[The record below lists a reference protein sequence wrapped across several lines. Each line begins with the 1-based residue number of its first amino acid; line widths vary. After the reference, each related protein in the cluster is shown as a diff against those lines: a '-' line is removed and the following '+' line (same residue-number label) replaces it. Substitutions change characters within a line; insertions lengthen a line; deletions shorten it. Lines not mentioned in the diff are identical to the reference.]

1 MSLTPE
7 LAKLRDE
14 IREVAVAYGLDFFD
28 TVFELVDSDQ
38 VNSLAAMGGFPS
50 RYPHWRFGMSY
61 DQLAKGYEW
70 GLSKI
75 YEMVINTDPA
85 YAYLMRSNATVD
97 QKTVI
102 AHVYA
107 HVDFFK
113 NNYWFSKTN
122 RKMLD
127 NMANHASKVREFMDR
142 YGYEPVENFIDQCLA
157 LENLID
163 AGLPFQTQR
172 RDSDEAP
179 KTGDNEEGRLKVS
192 RPYLDKYINPPEFL
206 AEQKKKRDDEAKK
219 QKKNPPSP
227 QKDILLFLLENAP
240 LETWEQQVLAMI
252 RDEAYY
258 FLPQGQTKIMNE
270 GWASYWHSKI
280 LTEKVLKASEIIDFA
295 DHNASVMAMAPGQI
309 NPYKIGVELYRD
321 IEDRWN
327 RGKFGKDYDDC
338 DNLVEKDKWDK
349 KLGLGKQKIFE
360 VRKVCNDI
368 TFIDQYMTEEFAHR
382 MKLYTYAYNRRTNQH
397 EIVDRDY
404 RKVKEKLLFQ
414 LTNFGQPFM
423 EVTDGNYDNRGEL
436 LVSHRHQGLD
446 LDLRWSRETMSALS
460 RVWRRPVNVETL
472 FDGQKKLLSYNGGE
486 FTEKFI

>member
-14 IREVAVAYGLDFFD
+14 IKVVAQGYGLDFFD

-85 YAYLMRSNATVD
+85 YAYLMNSNAMVD

-127 NMANHASKVREFMDR
+127 TMANNASKVRHYMDVH
-142 YGYEPVENFIDQCLA
+142 GYEAVENFIDQCLA

-163 AGLPFQTQR
+163 AGLPFQQPK
-172 RDSDEAP
+172 RDGDEAP
-179 KTGDNEEGRLKVS
+179 KSDFAEDGRMKVV

-219 QKKNPPSP
+219 QKRNPSSP

-240 LETWEQQVLAMI
+240 LEAWEQQILSIV

-280 LTEKVLKASEIIDFA
+280 LTEKVLKASEVIDFA
-295 DHNASVMAMAPGQI
+295 DHNAGVMAMAPGQI

-327 RGKFGKDYDDC
+327 RGKFGKEYDEC
-338 DNLVEKDKWDK
+338 DNLVDKQKWDK

-368 TFIDQYMTEEFAHR
+368 TFIDQYMNEDFCHR

-404 RKVKEKLLFQ
+404 KKVKEKLLFQ

-423 EVTDGNYDNRGEL
+423 EVVDGNFDNRGEL
-436 LVSHRHQGLD
+436 LVNHRHQGLD
-446 LDLRWSRETMSALS
+446 LDLRWARETMSALS

-472 FDGQKKLLSYNGGE
+472 FDSQKKLLSYNGGE